1 MPYIDMVRLHQ
12 DNTMKA
18 VGETKKS
25 LNLSNIWRSES
36 KYVSPIFSVCIRQ
49 DRHHVQLYL

>member
-1 MPYIDMVRLHQ
+1 MVRLHQ

-25 LNLSNIWRSES
+25 LDLSNIWRSES
-36 KYVSPIFSVCIRQ
+36 KYVSPIFSVYIRQ